1 MSTDTAERNKATFQ
15 ELMRELDAGNIEIIY
30 EIYDSA
36 YRDHSG
42 AESRKPMMGAR
53 ASSEGSKR

>member
-15 ELMRELDAGNIEIIY
+15 RLMREIDAGNIEIIY

-36 YRDHSG
+36 YMDHSG
-42 AESRKPMMGAR
+42 AESRNTHDGR
-53 ASSEGSKR
+53 